1 MTETTDS
8 ALPDV
13 ADQAGMSV
21 NIYIPDTTTQANP
34 IYSYFRIGMASPEPE
49 TTLPPDVTAPG
60 TPGTAS
66 TFAANP
72 FPEGGLLYT
81 TGTVTITA
89 PTTNIVS
96 PSVIV
101 DTTNLVNAI
110 NPPPS
115 TGISTFA
122 PTTLTAVVNGSD
134 LCSASMTTN
143 GDWGIGGRAAN
154 VTFQNTDQL
163 TMTEGLSTN
172 YLTGDA
178 LTFWTGNDQSIGF
191 GGLLWANI
199 GVTSNLFGG
208 MIVNCTNQACEVQ
221 GLGEYK
227 ITTKYGVTTPDS
239 ITLKIAPTT
248 AATVASAATVTAFL
262 NAVMGLGTLAAAAYS
277 AEVLTKLNQ
286 VDTGNADALKSR
298 MKTTNSD
305 LDTLTMLI
313 VGVQALSVILGVVLQ
328 FKRPAD
334 GATATSQLSLADE
347 SALMAVGPNAVTIGP
362 VLISLAA
369 DDLLSSVSVTATD
382 GVAITGT
389 NTIGLTCGAASIAMT
404 PATLSLTAGPSS
416 IVLGPNG
423 ITINGLQI
431 VNNALQAGFAP
442 VVLPPPLPNPQALA
456 INAQGQ
462 LQGDVLIV
470 NALDD

>member
-1 MTETTDS
+1 M
-8 ALPDV
+8 L
-13 ADQAGMSV
+13 
-21 NIYIPDTTTQANP
+21 
-34 IYSYFRIGMASPEPE
+34 FRS
-49 TTLPPDVTAPG
+49 
-60 TPGTAS
+60 
-66 TFAANP
+66 
-72 FPEGGLLYT
+72 
-81 TGTVTITA
+81 
-89 PTTNIVS
+89 
-96 PSVIV
+96 
-101 DTTNLVNAI
+101 
-110 NPPPS
+110 
-115 TGISTFA
+115 
-122 PTTLTAVVNGSD
+122 
-134 LCSASMTTN
+134 
-143 GDWGIGGRAAN
+143 
-154 VTFQNTDQL
+154 
-163 TMTEGLSTN
+163 
-172 YLTGDA
+172 
-178 LTFWTGNDQSIGF
+178 
-191 GGLLWANI
+191 
-199 GVTSNLFGG
+199 
-208 MIVNCTNQACEVQ
+208 
-221 GLGEYK
+221 
-227 ITTKYGVTTPDS
+227 
-239 ITLKIAPTT
+239 
-248 AATVASAATVTAFL
+248 
-262 NAVMGLGTLAAAAYS
+262 
-277 AEVLTKLNQ
+277 
-286 VDTGNADALKSR
+286 
-298 MKTTNSD
+298 SD